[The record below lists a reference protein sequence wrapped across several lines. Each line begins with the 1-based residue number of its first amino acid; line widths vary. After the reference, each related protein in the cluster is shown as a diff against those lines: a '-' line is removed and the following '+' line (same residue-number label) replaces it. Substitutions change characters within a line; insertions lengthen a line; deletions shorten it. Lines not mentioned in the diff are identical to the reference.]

1 MADKDVTAKAAD
13 MAGMVANR
21 VIEILKEQLFT
32 GPDKIRL
39 TQAETEREFE
49 RGNVDVMREAMKSM
63 DEVQLRRLR

>member
-39 TQAETEREFE
+39 TQAETKREFE